1 MSVPWN
7 GKQYYI
13 TVLRHLNG
21 SALKIASSK
30 RKMLCAGK
38 GISGLF
44 YDIVEKLHSTVI
56 NQVHQNPEETVVIC
70 SDT

>member
-1 MSVPWN
+1 VCPEMVNNIIS
-7 GKQYYI
+7 
-13 TVLRHLNG
+13 LRHLNG

-44 YDIVEKLHSTVI
+44 YDVVEKLLSTVI
-56 NQVHQNPEETVVIC
+56 E
-70 SDT
+70 SSSLKS